1 VAKSSKTWLFLD
13 SNEGAGVPTIWF
25 WRDLSSDQSSQEFS
39 SEEAAFEALRNGE
52 LAFSPA
58 ENPGG

>member
-1 VAKSSKTWLFLD
+1 MAESSRTWLFLD
-13 SNEGAGVPTIWF
+13 SNEDAGVPTIWF
-25 WRDLSSDQSSQEFS
+25 WRDLATDQSSQAFS

-58 ENPGG
+58 ESPAD

>member
-13 SNEGAGVPTIWF
+13 SNEGAGDPTIWF
-25 WRDLSSDQSSQEFS
+25 WRDLATDQSSQEFS
-39 SEEAAFEALRNGE
+39 SEEEAFEALRKGE

-58 ENPGG
+58 ENPGE